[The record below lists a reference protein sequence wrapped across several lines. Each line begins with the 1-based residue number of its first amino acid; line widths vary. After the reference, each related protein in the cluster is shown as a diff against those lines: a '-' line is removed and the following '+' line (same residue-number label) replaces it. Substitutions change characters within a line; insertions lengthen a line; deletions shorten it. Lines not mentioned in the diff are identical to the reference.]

1 MENKNLDKNFY
12 SRQIGTYGLGTQTKI
27 MKMNIFV
34 YGMRG
39 VGIETS
45 KNLILAGPK
54 SLTIFDMNPT
64 KINDLTANY
73 FLTEEHVN
81 NCKRRDESCFMN

>member
-1 MENKNLDKNFY
+1 MENKNIDKNFY
-12 SRQIGTYGLGTQTKI
+12 TRQIRTYGLGTQTKI
-27 MKMNIFV
+27 MKMNIFI
-34 YGMRG
+34 YGMKG

-45 KNLILAGPK
+45 KNLILAGSK

-73 FLTEEHVN
+73 FLA
-81 NCKRRDESCFMN
+81 